1 MKKKKLMSNSR
12 YKIRL
17 RQQASHSG
25 KSICCCQDMECA
37 STTRCMEN
45 YQLGDEFVVAIQQT
59 KEGLRKKMEYR
70 RRKKER
76 NQRSEANQVPRL
88 NV

>member
-1 MKKKKLMSNSR
+1 
-12 YKIRL
+12 
-17 RQQASHSG
+17 
-25 KSICCCQDMECA
+25 
-37 STTRCMEN
+37 MEN